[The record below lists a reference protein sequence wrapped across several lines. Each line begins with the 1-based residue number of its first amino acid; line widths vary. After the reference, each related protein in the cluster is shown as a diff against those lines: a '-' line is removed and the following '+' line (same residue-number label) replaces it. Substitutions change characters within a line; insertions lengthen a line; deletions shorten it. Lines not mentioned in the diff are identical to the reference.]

1 MDEPMEWLIEAIQK
15 KQLIEFSENGEHWRK
30 AEPHMYALGPGGAE
44 IVIIYQLDVG
54 HGTVPN
60 EQLWKIVDASRVV
73 PSKTR
78 RLFSKIRP
86 IPKRYAEQARKV
98 YAQASDAFHKC
109 KGSAPS

>member
-1 MDEPMEWLIEAIQK
+1 MDEPIEWLIEAIQK
-15 KQLIEFSENGEHWRK
+15 KEIVEFSENGVHWRQ

-44 IVIIYQLDVG
+44 IVIVYQLDVG

-78 RLFSKIRP
+78 RLFSASRA
-86 IPKRYAEQARKV
+86 IPTQHAERARKV
-98 YAQASDAFHKC
+98 YAQASDTVRNYKE
-109 KGSAPS
+109 